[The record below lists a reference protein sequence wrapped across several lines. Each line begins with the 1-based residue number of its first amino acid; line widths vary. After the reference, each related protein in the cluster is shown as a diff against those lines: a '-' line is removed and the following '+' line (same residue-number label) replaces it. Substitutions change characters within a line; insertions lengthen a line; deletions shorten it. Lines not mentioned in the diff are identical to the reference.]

1 MNVEEGAGAVKKRV
15 RRKNRCLQRKTDSEH
30 YRYDV
35 KYGEN
40 YKKSTKIFMFH
51 IMFFKRIIRGST
63 FKIKGIYAIM
73 TPV

>member
-40 YKKSTKIFMFH
+40 YKKSTKIFMF
-51 IMFFKRIIRGST
+51 FKRIIRGST
-63 FKIKGIYAIM
+63 FKRKGIYAIM
-73 TPV
+73 IPV

>member
-40 YKKSTKIFMFH
+40 YKKST
-51 IMFFKRIIRGST
+51 
-63 FKIKGIYAIM
+63 
-73 TPV
+73 